1 MILDFDFAKT
11 NYLIEQ
17 VYKENKSNLKS
28 PDDLNV
34 CIFPQSWEEDG
45 ELVKEYTTVIM
56 ANEKVYIYFNGE
68 FDYVV
73 EKVNDNFYHDL
84 HAFDINDVM
93 YKTKYESK

>member
-1 MILDFDFAKT
+1 MILDFDFAKI

-17 VYKENKSNLKS
+17 IYRENKSNLKS

-34 CIFPQSWEEDG
+34 CIFPQTCEENG
-45 ELVKEYTTVIM
+45 NLIKEYTTVIM
-56 ANEKVYIYFNGE
+56 ANEKAYIYFDGE
-68 FDYVV
+68 FSYVT

-93 YKTKYESK
+93 YKSKYESE